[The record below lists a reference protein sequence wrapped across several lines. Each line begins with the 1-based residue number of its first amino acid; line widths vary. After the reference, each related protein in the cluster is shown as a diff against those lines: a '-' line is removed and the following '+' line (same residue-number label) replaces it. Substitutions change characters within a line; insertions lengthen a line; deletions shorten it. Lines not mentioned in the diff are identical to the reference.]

1 LSFQPFTVK
10 YVVRAKFNVEGV
22 VEKPDVIGAVFGQTE
37 GLFGTELDLR
47 ELQKSGRIGRIEID
61 LKSEKDKTD
70 GSITIPTSLDRVST
84 AIIAASIESI
94 DRIGPCQANVNLV
107 KIEDV
112 RESKRKAII
121 ERAKEIL
128 HSWNLEKRP
137 ETEEIFREV
146 SEILKATKV
155 ESFGPDKLPAGSEV
169 GSSKEIFIVEGRA
182 DVIVMMKLGIQNVI
196 ALEGVKV
203 PETIIRLSKEKECT
217 AFLDGDHGGDL
228 ILKELMQVATIKYVA
243 RAPSGKEV
251 EDLTAKEI
259 EAALQKKR
267 PIEEFKEARETR
279 EYRQPREPREYRE
292 RRGRRER
299 REPRE
304 SREPRG
310 FREPSEPMESGEPRE
325 AGEEGEAEQPR
336 KKRKK
341 VLVPKEIV
349 DAASKLK
356 GTLEAILLN
365 EQMQEVGRMPV
376 SELADK
382 IKEAQNVNTIVF
394 DGVTTQRLIDVAS
407 EKGIKFLVAARTAEV
422 VKQPLNVN
430 LLTFEEVLD

>member
-10 YVVRAKFNVEGV
+10 YVIRAKFNVEGV

-70 GSITIPTSLDRVST
+70 GSIIIPTSLDRVST

-94 DRIGPCQANVNLV
+94 DRIGPCQAIVNLV
-107 KIEDV
+107 KIDDV
-112 RESKRKAII
+112 RETKRKAII

-146 SEILKATKV
+146 SEILKTTKV
-155 ESFGPDKLPAGSEV
+155 ETYGPDKLPAGPEV
-169 GSSKEIFIVEGRA
+169 NSSKEIIIVEGRA
-182 DVIVMMKLGIQNVI
+182 DVIVLLKLGIQNVI

-203 PETIIRLSKEKECT
+203 PETIIRLTREKEAT
-217 AFLDGDHGGDL
+217 ALLDGDHGGDL
-228 ILKELMQVATIKYVA
+228 ILKELLQVASIKYIA

-259 EAALQKKR
+259 ENALQNKI
-267 PIEEFKEARETR
+267 PIEEVK
-279 EYRQPREPREYRE
+279 
-292 RRGRRER
+292 GKK
-299 REPRE
+299 
-304 SREPRG
+304 
-310 FREPSEPMESGEPRE
+310 
-325 AGEEGEAEQPR
+325 

-365 EQMQEVGRMPV
+365 EQMKEVGRMPV

-382 IKEAQNVNTIVF
+382 IREAENVNTIVF

-407 EKGIKFLVAARTAEV
+407 EKNIKFLVAARISEV

-430 LLTFEEVLD
+430 LLTFDEVLE

>member
-10 YVVRAKFNVEGV
+10 YVVRAKFGVEGV

-70 GSITIPTSLDRVST
+70 GSISIPTSLDRVST

-146 SEILKATKV
+146 SEILKTTKV
-155 ESFGPDKLPAGSEV
+155 ESYGPDKLPAGSEV
-169 GSSKEIFIVEGRA
+169 GSSKELIIVEGRA
-182 DVIVMMKLGIQNVI
+182 DVIVLMKLGIQNVV

-203 PETIIRLSKEKECT
+203 PETIIRLTKEKECT

-228 ILKELMQVATIKYVA
+228 ILKELQQVATIKYVA

-259 EAALQKKR
+259 EVALSKKR
-267 PIEEFKEARETR
+267 PIEEA
-279 EYRQPREPREYRE
+279 REPREFRG

-299 REPRE
+299 KEPIELREPRE
-304 SREPRG
+304 L
-310 FREPSEPMESGEPRE
+310 REPSEARE
-325 AGEEGEAEQPR
+325 EREAEQPK

-341 VLVPKEIV
+341 VLVPKEIM

-382 IKEAQNVNTIVF
+382 IREAENVNTIVF

-407 EKGIKFLVAARTAEV
+407 EKNIKFLVAARIAEV

-430 LLTFEEVLD
+430 LLTFEEVLE